1 MKLRAQIIQD
11 VGDWQRDR
19 IRLALREE
27 RFDGDR
33 YLLSDGSWTDPPVQR
48 YEIPAVAEGLEIGLA
63 LPAGSL
69 EAIDEAIGLFR
80 GTAMTHAATEA
91 SVLRESLD
99 VERARVDR
107 ALERRAEWI
116 LLDENGIR
124 KMSGGGLE

>member
-33 YLLSDGSWTDPPVQR
+33 YLLSDGTWTDPPVER
-48 YEIPAVAEGLEIGLA
+48 HEIPAVPEGREIGLA

-69 EAIDEAIGLFR
+69 EAIVEAIGLFR

-91 SVLRESLD
+91 SVLREALD

-107 ALERRAEWI
+107 TLERNPGVVFV
-116 LLDENGIR
+116 DP
-124 KMSGGGLE
+124 SGRIEFHRGE